1 MNVLP
6 LFYPQKAKNAVTC
19 SVTTFRE
26 ILKVV
31 PPEIVIFLQVALYH
45 HFSESPQQQ
54 SPPIAPPLDFCVLR
68 IVEADGFLV
77 QI

>member
-1 MNVLP
+1 MLLTV
-6 LFYPQKAKNAVTC
+6 FH
-19 SVTTFRE
+19 
-26 ILKVV
+26 IVV

>member
-19 SVTTFRE
+19 SVTTFRG

-31 PPEIVIFLQVALYH
+31 PPGIELSFQVAEYL
-45 HFSESPQQQ
+45 
-54 SPPIAPPLDFCVLR
+54 
-68 IVEADGFLV
+68 
-77 QI
+77 